1 MSFRGVPRY
10 LQNKV
15 RAYYEYLWV
24 SGQANHHRRAFD
36 ELPPMLQMQISL
48 FLKRAMIES
57 CSVFTNLTPSSV
69 VAIMNRLEET
79 IAIPNEVIILQG
91 SVGDKMFFITNG
103 IVFVKLQKPDGTTIK
118 LAEMNR
124 GAAFGE
130 MGVLDDGSVRTC
142 SIVAKVS
149 AAAAG
154 GVKRRR
160 DERRG
165 LASLKHSHQH
175 TTTHYISSTPQ
186 TFCELDVLNKDDIDN
201 IRAECADVDE
211 NLHAILAVR
220 HAADKAREKS
230 EKNITNALSGMK
242 EENEEDEEDEKDENE

>member
-1 MSFRGVPRY
+1 
-10 LQNKV
+10 
-15 RAYYEYLWV
+15 
-24 SGQANHHRRAFD
+24 
-36 ELPPMLQMQISL
+36 
-48 FLKRAMIES
+48 
-57 CSVFTNLTPSSV
+57 
-69 VAIMNRLEET
+69 
-79 IAIPNEVIILQG
+79 
-91 SVGDKMFFITNG
+91 MFFITNG

-142 SIVAKVS
+142 SIVAK
-149 AAAAG
+149 
-154 GVKRRR
+154 
-160 DERRG
+160 
-165 LASLKHSHQH
+165 
-175 TTTHYISSTPQ
+175 